1 MATQSGATVVVN
13 LSQPKELGQSVSGYT
28 AQRLTDRNGPSLE
41 VGELTSGEVS
51 AERQETSVRTGFR
64 QVTGQLGFELSPDS
78 QDDLIEL
85 GTAEAFTAVANQ
97 ISSESLT
104 YVPAS
109 GSDAEHFTYTGTNLD
124 NDDKRVAMFETGST
138 STDQRFIGR
147 VDASSGKVHVM
158 VKMNAV
164 TLASGTF
171 SEVAASESRVKK
183 SNMLY
188 STIHKSYPDVALEQL
203 FNDVTVNNLSLS
215 IQPGSLVTGTADLIG
230 LSAGDMVADGTAGV
244 SANAAPTTTAYSPF
258 ASCVGI
264 GDKPVGVVSGL
275 DFTVNNNRETVPLLC
290 SPSADSVYEGVA
302 NVTGTVTLL
311 FEDAVEYNKF
321 QDEEETTLTVALKDV
336 ADGTSIR
343 TMIVH
348 FPRVRYNQPSFEVP
362 ANGPVVLTL
371 NFRALQAEVKY
382 GSATG
387 VQTSAIFHKVTA

>member
-13 LSQPKELGQSVSGYT
+13 LSAPATLDQAVGAFTS
-28 AQRLTDRNGPSLE
+28 QRLTDRNGPSLE

-51 AERQETSVRTGFR
+51 AERQETSVRSGFR

-85 GTAEAFTAVANQ
+85 GTAEPFTTVANA
-97 ISSESLT
+97 ISSQALT
-104 YVPAS
+104 YVAAS
-109 GSDAEHFTYTGTNLD
+109 GSAGEHFTYTANALD
-124 NDDKRVAMFETGST
+124 SDDKRVAIFETGSGAG
-138 STDQRFIGR
+138 DQRFVGR
-147 VDASSGKVHVM
+147 VDGPAKKVHVM
-158 VKMNAV
+158 VKMNSVA
-164 TLASGTF
+164 LATASF
-171 SEVAASESRVKK
+171 SEVAAKESRVKK
-183 SNMLY
+183 STMLY
-188 STIHKSYPDVALEQL
+188 STIHKSYPDVDLEQV
-203 FNDVTVNNLSLS
+203 FEGCTVNNLSLS
-215 IQPGSLVTGTADLIG
+215 IQPGSLVTGTVDLLG
-230 LSAGDMVADGTAGV
+230 LSAGDMQTGGDAGV
-244 SANAAPTTTAYSPF
+244 STSDAPSTTAYSPF

-290 SPSADSVYEGVA
+290 SPDADSVYEGVA

-321 QDEEETTLTVALKDV
+321 QSEEETTLTVALKDV
-336 ADGTSIR
+336 ADGTSLN

-371 NFRALQAEVKY
+371 NFRALQSEVKY
-382 GSATG
+382 GSSTG